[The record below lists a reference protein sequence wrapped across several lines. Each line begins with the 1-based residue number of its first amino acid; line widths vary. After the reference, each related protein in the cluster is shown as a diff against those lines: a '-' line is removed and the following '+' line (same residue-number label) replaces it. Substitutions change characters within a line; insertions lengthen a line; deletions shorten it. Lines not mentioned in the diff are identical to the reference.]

1 MKKLVLTTA
10 LCLSV
15 ANAAFADGKPAPK
28 MSPEQLRNDMIVSSQ
43 SAELANAS
51 ASASGAALMIPLML
65 VIILATAAT
74 SGGGGHHYFYPYY

>member
-43 SAELANAS
+43 SAELGAAS
-51 ASASGAALMIPLML
+51 SGAAMLIPLML
-65 VIILATAAT
+65 LIIVATAVN
-74 SGGGGHHYFYPYY
+74 SGSGGHHYYYPAY

>member
-10 LCLSV
+10 LCLSA

-43 SAELANAS
+43 SAELGTTS
-51 ASASGAALMIPLML
+51 SGAALLIPLLLL
-65 VIILATAAT
+65 VIVATAAS
-74 SGGGGHHYFYPYY
+74 SGNGGHHYFYPVY

>member
-15 ANAAFADGKPAPK
+15 ANAAVAEGKPAPK

-43 SAELANAS
+43 SAELS
-51 ASASGAALMIPLML
+51 TTSSGAALLIPLML
-65 VIILATAAT
+65 LIIIATAVH
-74 SGGGGHHYFYPYY
+74 SGGGGHSYYYPE